1 MANAPSR
8 EEQAQMPAPA
18 KALPAPT
25 REGITLAREDDSALR
40 APRPERVQ
48 AWTSTEEF
56 SRVVQRDNSENRW
69 TKYQSDRAA
78 SAERQQL
85 QPPPVGTGMGT
96 VGHQRFAMD
105 RSSRSDPNES
115 RGSASSGPPPK
126 ASRTEEPPVTGIPMT
141 QLATVSVTNQP
152 ERWVYKSGGQ
162 TYENDEAWR
171 RYEHDLAA
179 HE

>member
-1 MANAPSR
+1 MA
-8 EEQAQMPAPA
+8 
-18 KALPAPT
+18 
-25 REGITLAREDDSALR
+25 
-40 APRPERVQ
+40 
-48 AWTSTEEF
+48 
-56 SRVVQRDNSENRW
+56 
-69 TKYQSDRAA
+69 AA
-78 SAERQQL
+78 AE
-85 QPPPVGTGMGT
+85 VGTGSGT

-115 RGSASSGPPPK
+115 RGSAPSGPPPK

-171 RYEHDLAA
+171 RFEHDMAA
-179 HE
+179 HESLMKAEAQAAIDDDRGVHNDFPVLRPDQRVPPNPPRREDVPQSSISMSFG

>member
-1 MANAPSR
+1 
-8 EEQAQMPAPA
+8 MPAPA

-56 SRVVQRDNSENRW
+56 SRVVHRDNSENRW

-78 SAERQQL
+78 SAERQQMHPPPKL
-85 QPPPVGTGMGT
+85 PPVGTGTGT

-105 RSSRSDPNES
+105 RSSRPVPDEAPVKARPEQ
-115 RGSASSGPPPK
+115 GGPPAK
-126 ASRTEEPPVTGIPMT
+126 ASRIEEPQVTGIPMT
-141 QLATVSVTNQP
+141 QLATAPVTSQV
-152 ERWVYKSGGQ
+152 ESGQ
-162 TYENDEAWR
+162 SEADDNTGTTS
-171 RYEHDLAA
+171 EVHV
-179 HE
+179 